1 MEEKYR
7 QLRTIVEKEMDG
19 ASPAHDI
26 NHVMRVYNLC
36 LELASY
42 ELDVDMDALKTA
54 ALLHDIA
61 RTKEDRDGHTHLLSV
76 DHAALGAEMSG
87 KILKE
92 LGYPEEKIDHIK
104 HCIAAHRFRGG
115 NPPRTIEAKIR
126 ARRFHQIDTYFRVPK
141 GNLKIRETEGQ
152 ASADIISYE
161 RPNIPHIK
169 KSYVMLIQAQPGD
182 IAKEVLTK
190 FLPTKVIV
198 EKIREIYIL
207 EETNVHLDQVT
218 RLGNFIEL
226 EQPTPDEASARTHK
240 LNKTRC
246 IRYFAN

>member
-7 QLRTIVEKEMDG
+7 HLKIIVEKEMDG

-42 ELDVDMDALKTA
+42 ELDVDMDVLKTA

-61 RTKEDRDGHTHLLSV
+61 RTKEDKHGHTHLLSV

-92 LGYPEEKIDHIK
+92 LGYSEEKIEHIK

-115 NPPRTIEAKIR
+115 KTAKTIEAKILSDADKLDVLGATGI
-126 ARRFHQIDTYFRVPK
+126 ARSYTIGGECGQKIYSDTPVGKYIQENLAGSKPEGRIIDPSK
-141 GNLKIRETEGQ
+141 HASNLEFE
-152 ASADIISYE
+152 
-161 RPNIPHIK
+161 
-169 KSYVMLIQAQPGD
+169 
-182 IAKEVLTK
+182 TK
-190 FLPTKVIV
+190 FKHIPDKLHTQKA
-198 EKIREIYIL
+198 REIARERL
-207 EETNVHLDQVT
+207 EYMALFFE
-218 RLGNFIEL
+218 RLKREIDGQL
-226 EQPTPDEASARTHK
+226 
-240 LNKTRC
+240 
-246 IRYFAN
+246 